1 MQSTSLRN
9 SLLDTLANTSFAVAT
24 AYLSLHNGNPG
35 ITGANELTGGSYARQ
50 LISWSA
56 ASGGSKANSGALN
69 FTGLPAVPSSAP
81 ITHMGIWSASSAGTF
96 YWAGPVGTQK
106 IIVATAA
113 DTGDLWTAPAHGL
126 VNGAS
131 GDMVDLVD
139 IYDSVLPTGVTEF
152 TNYFVVGGSAATF
165 QLSTTQNG
173 TAITLTSDG
182 AGMVRRIQPK
192 TANAGDTL
200 SVAISALTAA
210 LK

>member
-9 SLLDTLANTSFAVAT
+9 SLLNTLDNVSFAVAT
-24 AYLSLHNGNPG
+24 LYLSLHNGNPG

-50 LISWSA
+50 LVSLAA
-56 ASGGSKANSGALN
+56 ASGGSIANDVALN
-69 FTGLPAVPSSAP
+69 FTSLPAVPAGTP
-81 ITHMGIWSASSAGTF
+81 LTHMGLWSASSAGTF
-96 YWAGPVGTQK
+96 YWAGPIGTQK
-106 IIVATAA
+106 IIVFTAA
-113 DTGDLWTAPAHGL
+113 DTGDLFTAPAHGL

-152 TNYFVVGGSAATF
+152 TNYFVVGGGAGTF
-165 QLSTTQNG
+165 QVSATQNG
-173 TAITLTSDG
+173 TAIVLTSDG
-182 AGMVRRIQPK
+182 AGMLRRIQPK
-192 TANAGDTL
+192 SANAGDTL